1 LPYVHIH
8 HGRRPAFKALPITAQ
23 QLVRLVVPPAEL
35 LAVDGCPHAPVA
47 NLIAWFLGSISVY

>member
-1 LPYVHIH
+1 MFISLTAADLPS
-8 HGRRPAFKALPITAQ
+8 TAQ
-23 QLVRLVVPPAEL
+23 PLVRLVVPPAEL